1 MSSSAQASQG
11 PAAAENAAHERE
23 VPDTQP
29 NGVSEEDRLVDR
41 LLDRLGQLGL
51 VQPQQSQP
59 GEPEPQQ
66 EEEDNE
72 WDGPDW
78 DWQPPGRS
86 SGWQQSWNWYGHG
99 WHAPSWK
106 NDGEKPDRP
115 YISHLD
121 FPKFDGK
128 REEYSNYQYAVVS
141 LKSQCAPRDY
151 KYLAPKLRQGEP
163 DPTQIPPQLSLT

>member
-1 MSSSAQASQG
+1 MSLASTQDTMSSSAQASQG

-23 VPDTQP
+23 APDTQP
-29 NGVSEEDRLVDR
+29 NGVSDEDRLVDR

-72 WDGPDW
+72 WEDPDW
-78 DWQPPGRS
+78 DWQPPGKS

-99 WHAPSWK
+99 WYAPSWK
-106 NDGEKPDRP
+106 NEGESR
-115 YISHLD
+115 I
-121 FPKFDGK
+121 
-128 REEYSNYQYAVVS
+128 
-141 LKSQCAPRDY
+141 
-151 KYLAPKLRQGEP
+151 
-163 DPTQIPPQLSLT
+163 DPTSPTSTSRSLMGSAKSIPTTSMP